1 MLKLLCR
8 KKDKKGISL
17 TKRLMIL
24 KRNKELIVYTKTVWF
39 AEINDQKTGLYYDK
53 NTLKRM

>member
-17 TKRLMIL
+17 TKRLTIL
-24 KRNKELIVYTKTVWF
+24 RRNKELIVYTKTVWF